1 MRYAWLGMVNL
12 TNCIV
17 LVLQTRV
24 THGMWADCK
33 RDKEEVKRVS
43 INARAKVK
51 WPV

>member
-1 MRYAWLGMVNL
+1 MRYAWLGTVNL

-17 LVLQTRV
+17 LVLQTGV
-24 THGMWADCK
+24 THGMWAACD

-43 INARAKVK
+43 VTARAEVN